1 MHQAYADENRAHI
14 AYTLTNRDRNSILDD
29 WTSVPTATK
38 RTPALAY
45 LAALIAILVVWAA
58 YRPLL
63 HAWYELQNQ
72 APPVTE
78 TLQLLRS
85 QSAEHQRQGLASAG
99 RIRPVPDEVLI
110 ALADLAFH
118 AQDRFL
124 RQQAATQLSSV
135 AQLQMLPADIL
146 HRLPPLTP
154 EMERNLATSYAT
166 LIDWAARRQAPPP
179 NAIEFLDALIEQ
191 GDWSAKNTAI
201 HALGQIGFYHGLDDK
216 HIAQLTDLVTYEHVL
231 GRQVH
236 AADAAWALKLI
247 GQKRPLPPATVEVL
261 VELMRNGRDANDR
274 QRAVSAVSTQL
285 SSTPALIDEIEAALD
300 DPDSTVRGAARNV
313 IYRLET
319 AKPTDPSQALQIAAD
334 EDEPNTRRLRALQR
348 LLRQDLT
355 DARVRS
361 IAQIMAHHED
371 PVLRAGMVSMAGAL
385 PDSEAEALFAGAL
398 DDADPQVRAAAVLP
412 LIARRATDGEEAQAL
427 LIRRLLE
434 DPTPQVQRKVLLSV
448 RSNNL
453 NTYRV
458 RAALRDMETDDP
470 HLARER
476 SVLLDSLER
485 ASRTRLERFWDA
497 ALEPKNYGLYAFIVV
512 AGLAILI
519 CVPFLLYFT
528 ARCFVYLSARQW
540 RALAALG
547 ILATWIGASF
557 ALGWAFFIGAFIGS
571 GHNSQPPLGA
581 QLTVVGV
588 LLLLVGVYALLGY
601 GLRRMVR
608 T

>member
-1 MHQAYADENRAHI
+1 
-14 AYTLTNRDRNSILDD
+14 
-29 WTSVPTATK
+29 
-38 RTPALAY
+38 
-45 LAALIAILVVWAA
+45 
-58 YRPLL
+58 
-63 HAWYELQNQ
+63 
-72 APPVTE
+72 
-78 TLQLLRS
+78 
-85 QSAEHQRQGLASAG
+85 
-99 RIRPVPDEVLI
+99 
-110 ALADLAFH
+110 
-118 AQDRFL
+118 
-124 RQQAATQLSSV
+124 
-135 AQLQMLPADIL
+135 
-146 HRLPPLTP
+146 
-154 EMERNLATSYAT
+154 
-166 LIDWAARRQAPPP
+166 
-179 NAIEFLDALIEQ
+179 
-191 GDWSAKNTAI
+191 
-201 HALGQIGFYHGLDDK
+201 
-216 HIAQLTDLVTYEHVL
+216 
-231 GRQVH
+231 
-236 AADAAWALKLI
+236 
-247 GQKRPLPPATVEVL
+247 
-261 VELMRNGRDANDR
+261 
-274 QRAVSAVSTQL
+274 
-285 SSTPALIDEIEAALD
+285 
-300 DPDSTVRGAARNV
+300 
-313 IYRLET
+313 
-319 AKPTDPSQALQIAAD
+319 
-334 EDEPNTRRLRALQR
+334 
-348 LLRQDLT
+348 
-355 DARVRS
+355 
-361 IAQIMAHHED
+361 
-371 PVLRAGMVSMAGAL
+371 
-385 PDSEAEALFAGAL
+385 
-398 DDADPQVRAAAVLP
+398 VLP
-412 LIARRATDGEEAQAL
+412 LIARRATDGEEARAL
-427 LIRRLLE
+427 LIRRLLD
-434 DPTPQVQRKVLLSV
+434 DPAPEVQRKVLLSV

>member
-1 MHQAYADENRAHI
+1 M
-14 AYTLTNRDRNSILDD
+14 
-29 WTSVPTATK
+29 PTVTK

-72 APPVTE
+72 APSVTE

-85 QSAEHQRQGLASAG
+85 QSTEQQRQGLVSAG
-99 RIRPVPDEVLI
+99 RLRPVPNEVLTAI
-110 ALADLAFH
+110 ADLAFH
-118 AQDRFL
+118 AEDGFL
-124 RQQAATQLSSV
+124 RQQATTHLSSV
-135 AQLQMLPADIL
+135 AQLQMLPADIM

-154 EMERNLATSYAT
+154 EMDRNLATSYAT

-179 NAIEFLDALIEQ
+179 NAIEFLDTLIEQ
-191 GDWSAKNTAI
+191 GDWRAKNTAI
-201 HALGQIGFYHGLDDK
+201 HALGQIGFYHGLDDN
-216 HIAQLTDLVTYEHVL
+216 HIAQLTDLVAYRNAL
-231 GRQVH
+231 GHQVH

-261 VELMRNGRDANDR
+261 VELMRNGRDANTR

-300 DPDSTVRGAARNV
+300 DPDSIVRGAARNV
-313 IYRLET
+313 IYKLET
-319 AKPTDPSQALQIAAD
+319 AKRTDPSQELQTAAN
-334 EDEPNTRRLRALQR
+334 EDEPSTRRLRALQR
-348 LLRQDLT
+348 LLRQDPA
-355 DARVRS
+355 DDRVRS
-361 IAQIMAHHED
+361 MAQILAHHED

-385 PDSEAEALFAGAL
+385 SDSEAEALFAGAL

-412 LIARRATDGEEAQAL
+412 LIARRATDGEDAQAL
-427 LIRRLLE
+427 MIRRLLD
-434 DPTPQVQRKVLLSV
+434 DPAPEVQRKVLLSV

-453 NTYRV
+453 NTYPV

-470 HLARER
+470 RLARER
-476 SVLLDSLER
+476 STLLDSLER
-485 ASRTRLERFWDA
+485 ASRTPLERFWDA
-497 ALEPKNYGLYAFIVV
+497 ALEPKNYGLYTFIAV

-519 CVPFLLYFT
+519 CVPFLLYFA
-528 ARCFVYLSARQW
+528 ARCFVYVSARQW
-540 RALAALG
+540 RAITAFGVLAAWV
-547 ILATWIGASF
+547 AASF
-557 ALGWAFFIGAFIGS
+557 ALGWAFFIGAFIGG

-581 QLTVVGV
+581 QLIVVGV